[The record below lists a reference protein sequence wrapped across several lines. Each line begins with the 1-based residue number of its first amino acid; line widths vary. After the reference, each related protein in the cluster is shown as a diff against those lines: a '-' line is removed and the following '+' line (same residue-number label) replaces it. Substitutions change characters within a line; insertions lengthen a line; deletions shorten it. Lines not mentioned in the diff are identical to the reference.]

1 MKKSLRVL
9 SVTLAGAMLL
19 STSALAC
26 TGVYVGKDVSD
37 QGTYLIARSEDQGQG
52 DYNKMF
58 QVQPRVENV
67 PGRFITDTATG
78 FQIPLPATT
87 YKYTYVPD
95 YTRGDDGMYPGSCT
109 NEYGVSITA
118 TVSTSTCEA
127 WEAEDPFVE
136 PGLREAILA
145 ASVAAVSTTAREA
158 VDVLLGYVDEYG
170 SEEGNTVMITDQ
182 DEAWIVEIYG
192 GHRYCAMKMPDDK
205 VAVFGN
211 HNMIGLVDPKATPE
225 DGYIY
230 SDGLFDTIDK
240 LGLAVKEGEL
250 YHLAKSVTNNT
261 REDYNNMRNWAG
273 MTILAPSLAG
283 EYDSDEFYP
292 LFYSPDE
299 KVSVLTVMDIYR
311 NRYEGTPLDVTLPG
325 NEENRVIGTER
336 SSQIH
341 ILQTFPDWPAECS
354 SIDWLALGNTE
365 HSVFIPFFSGITD
378 TAPAYHLDGD
388 TYNPDGAF
396 WKFKSICTIAE
407 QNRSLYSQGV
417 KDFWKLQEEL
427 MYQEMLDAAPAML
440 AKYSES
446 RAAGDAYVTQLGI
459 DMAEREMLL
468 ADNLYAKLLT
478 TMMHNTGLSSSKTPT
493 TFLSDVPLRQV
504 AESRGYTVTWNKAD
518 GSTTIAKGDVTYT
531 FTPESYECVTGTG
544 ETIELTHYCYVR
556 DGFTQAEM
564 EALWGDNPA
573 QTAAPPWRE
582 GLYTELQDGA
592 ALHYG
597 GRMLRCVLTPG
608 HTPGHLCLYDPAR
621 RRLFCGDHVLF
632 HITPNICRWQ
642 GVEDS
647 LGDYLSSLDRTA
659 ALDTAELYPAHRA
672 ETGDLRQ
679 RTAELKAHHARRLE
693 DTLRTVEKA
702 PGLTAYQIAGR
713 MRWSIRCR
721 NWADFPLAQKFFAV
735 GEALAHLDHLEAQ
748 GRVFRQEIH
757 GKRVYFAGVGDK
769 I

>member
-1 MKKSLRVL
+1 
-9 SVTLAGAMLL
+9 
-19 STSALAC
+19 
-26 TGVYVGKDVSD
+26 
-37 QGTYLIARSEDQGQG
+37 
-52 DYNKMF
+52 
-58 QVQPRVENV
+58 
-67 PGRFITDTATG
+67 
-78 FQIPLPATT
+78 
-87 YKYTYVPD
+87 
-95 YTRGDDGMYPGSCT
+95 
-109 NEYGVSITA
+109 
-118 TVSTSTCEA
+118 
-127 WEAEDPFVE
+127 
-136 PGLREAILA
+136 
-145 ASVAAVSTTAREA
+145 
-158 VDVLLGYVDEYG
+158 
-170 SEEGNTVMITDQ
+170 
-182 DEAWIVEIYG
+182 
-192 GHRYCAMKMPDDK
+192 
-205 VAVFGN
+205 
-211 HNMIGLVDPKATPE
+211 MIGLVDPKATPE

-468 ADNLYAKLLT
+468 ANNLYAKLLT

-556 DGFTQAEM
+556 DGFTYIPMDFA
-564 EALWGDNPA
+564 
-573 QTAAPPWRE
+573 
-582 GLYTELQDGA
+582 
-592 ALHYG
+592 
-597 GRMLRCVLTPG
+597 
-608 HTPGHLCLYDPAR
+608 
-621 RRLFCGDHVLF
+621 
-632 HITPNICRWQ
+632 
-642 GVEDS
+642 
-647 LGDYLSSLDRTA
+647 
-659 ALDTAELYPAHRA
+659 
-672 ETGDLRQ
+672 
-679 RTAELKAHHARRLE
+679 K
-693 DTLRTVEKA
+693 TL
-702 PGLTAYQIAGR
+702 
-713 MRWSIRCR
+713 
-721 NWADFPLAQKFFAV
+721 
-735 GEALAHLDHLEAQ
+735 
-748 GRVFRQEIH
+748 
-757 GKRVYFAGVGDK
+757 
-769 I
+769 